1 MRVYWERIG
10 VLWPIYRLVGQGFN
24 DQEIA
29 NRLNITELK
38 VHGCIDWLL
47 KFLNIPD
54 RLDLVRHALTTE
66 HPVRQLVQDEPEY
79 APVMAGAD

>member
-10 VLWPIYRLVGQGFN
+10 VLWPTYRLVGQGFN
-24 DQEIA
+24 DQAIA
-29 NRLNITELK
+29 NRLNTAEVT

-47 KFLNIPD
+47 KFLNMSD

-66 HPVRQLVQDEPEY
+66 HPVRQLVQDEPQY
-79 APVMAGAD
+79 APVMTGAD